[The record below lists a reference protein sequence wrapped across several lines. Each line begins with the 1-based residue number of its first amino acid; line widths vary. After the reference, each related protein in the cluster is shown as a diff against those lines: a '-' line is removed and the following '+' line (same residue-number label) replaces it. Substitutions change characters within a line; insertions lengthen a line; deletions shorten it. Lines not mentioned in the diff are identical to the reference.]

1 MFRDKRGSVTIF
13 VMMFMMT
20 LIMLFMALIRASKD
34 AAVKGSFGALGV
46 MWCDSVLAEYDL
58 NLQDRYDIFAYY
70 GLEQDVSNKLRF
82 YAGESLLDKKYV
94 SMSGVES
101 SLTGHSLL
109 DTDNFRKQVVRAAKL
124 RIAGKLLGKPNEFE
138 SHGPEQP
145 RTESASDLMS
155 DLPSGGTTAAISVN
169 TFRNAIESAGSV
181 KGIISKTG
189 DRFLE
194 NEYAFMYFKD
204 RADDKDIGKT
214 FLNYEIEYLIS
225 GKKSDAANEDSMR
238 MKIVAVRMIFNTIFA
253 FEDPEIISETL
264 AAAEI
269 LTPGAAVPATQAAL
283 QLGWAACE
291 SVNDY
296 NLLINGKKVPIYK
309 DKGSWALDLESVI
322 KGGIH
327 EHEEGDEP
335 EIKDE
340 VPCVDPGNEH
350 GEKYEDYLKAML
362 FLMDEDVLLLRM
374 MDVMQI
380 NMRYCHYADFR
391 IREYNTGLKV
401 VFDVNGGKYEM
412 ERTYC

>member
-1 MFRDKRGSVTIF
+1 MIRDKRGSVTVF
-13 VMMFMMT
+13 VMMFMMS

-58 NLQDRYDIFAYY
+58 NFQDRYDVFAYY

-94 SMSGVES
+94 RMSGVES

-124 RIAGKLLGKPNEFE
+124 RIAEKLIGKPNEFE

-145 RTESASDLMS
+145 RTESARDLMS
-155 DLPSGGTTAAISVN
+155 DLPSGGTSAAISAN

-181 KGIISKTG
+181 KGVISKTG

-204 RADDKDIGKT
+204 RSDDKDIGKT

-238 MKIVAVRMIFNTIFA
+238 MKIVGVRMIFNTIFA
-253 FEDPEIISETL
+253 FEDPEIFSETL

-269 LTPGAAVPATQAAL
+269 LTPGAAVPATQKAL

-335 EIKDE
+335 ELKDE

-374 MDVMQI
+374 MDLMQI

-391 IREYNTGLKV
+391 IREYNTGLRA

>member
-1 MFRDKRGSVTIF
+1 MYRDKRGSVTIF

-109 DTDNFRKQVVRAAKL
+109 DTDNFRKQVERAAKL

-155 DLPSGGTTAAISVN
+155 DLPSGGTTAAIPVN